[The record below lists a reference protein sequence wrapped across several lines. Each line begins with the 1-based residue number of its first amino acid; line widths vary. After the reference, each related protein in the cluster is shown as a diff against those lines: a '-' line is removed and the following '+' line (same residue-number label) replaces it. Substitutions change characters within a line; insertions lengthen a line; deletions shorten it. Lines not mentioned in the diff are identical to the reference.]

1 MEKLSFKDKL
11 ALLNQNLGN
20 KPIIKQ
26 IITMPDDETLHQR
39 KTTVVLKNK
48 VKEKDIDAIALSVE
62 QSYHIGWSSGYHDCE
77 MDIDESI

>member
-48 VKEKDIDAIALSVE
+48 GKR
-62 QSYHIGWSSGYHDCE
+62 YH
-77 MDIDESI
+77 